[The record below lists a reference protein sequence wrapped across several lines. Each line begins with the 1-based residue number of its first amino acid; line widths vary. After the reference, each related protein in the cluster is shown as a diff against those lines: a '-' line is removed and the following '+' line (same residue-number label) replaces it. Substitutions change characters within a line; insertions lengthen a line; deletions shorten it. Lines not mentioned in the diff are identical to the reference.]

1 MTVDSP
7 AHAAPPLLAVAT
19 RFSYGLAPLG
29 TPEGSTAKFGFA
41 YNNVDMQAFVRAL
54 EWRDMDLRGRVSGTN
69 DMTWHN
75 GQFSKT
81 MTGTGHAFVTPPPG
95 SPVAT
100 AALPASPPP
109 PAPELTPFDK
119 TRTRGPLPVAGEL
132 VYRLDPNGLDIE
144 PSWAATAATYLAFH
158 GRADY
163 GARSDIPFH
172 VTSFDWQAS
181 DRLLAAILSAA
192 GGPTSAVEVGGH
204 GQFDGVMTG
213 PFSQPRVAGRFTG
226 ENVKAWGTRWGHT
239 TGDIVIESTRGTVT
253 HGTAPGAPDGA
264 SFTERFEV
272 GGTTRYDGEVNED
285 GGEEGHS
292 EEAGRKR
299 RQDRQEGAGHAR
311 LQAFGHA
318 FCDACGHAFCDAFGH
333 AFGDLRIP
341 LASHNERVRH
351 RAGPVRSLERD

>member
-1 MTVDSP
+1 MTYV
-7 AHAAPPLLAVAT
+7 
-19 RFSYGLAPLG
+19 
-29 TPEGSTAKFGFA
+29 
-41 YNNVDMQAFVRAL
+41 
-54 EWRDMDLRGRVSGTN
+54 
-69 DMTWHN
+69 
-75 GQFSKT
+75 
-81 MTGTGHAFVTPPPG
+81 
-95 SPVAT
+95 
-100 AALPASPPP
+100 
-109 PAPELTPFDK
+109 
-119 TRTRGPLPVAGEL
+119 
-132 VYRLDPNGLDIE
+132 
-144 PSWAATAATYLAFH
+144 
-158 GRADY
+158 
-163 GARSDIPFH
+163 
-172 VTSFDWQAS
+172 
-181 DRLLAAILSAA
+181 
-192 GGPTSAVEVGGH
+192 
-204 GQFDGVMTG
+204 
-213 PFSQPRVAGRFTG
+213 
-226 ENVKAWGTRWGHT
+226 